1 MNQPAPS
8 TFDVV
13 RTVLAKDLRVEL
25 RTLQSVPAMLLFA
38 TTIFVIFRF
47 GLDRTR
53 LDGALAAGVL
63 VVTILFAALL
73 AINRIFVAEREQGG
87 FEAIRLAPADGTAL
101 FFAKAAALFVYMVV
115 LEAFA
120 LPVFWLFFLDG
131 GAGLVPLLP
140 VLLLLDAALA
150 VTGALISPMATNS
163 RARDLIGPLILL
175 PLLVPALI
183 AAAGA
188 GQHLLAAGGP
198 SYEQYGTWL
207 GVLGLYD
214 LIFLLIG
221 WAAFDF
227 LIED

>member
-1 MNQPAPS
+1 M
-8 TFDVV
+8 
-13 RTVLAKDLRVEL
+13 
-25 RTLQSVPAMLLFA
+25 
-38 TTIFVIFRF
+38 
-47 GLDRTR
+47 
-53 LDGALAAGVL
+53 
-63 VVTILFAALL
+63 
-73 AINRIFVAEREQGG
+73 
-87 FEAIRLAPADGTAL
+87 
-101 FFAKAAALFVYMVV
+101 
-115 LEAFA
+115 
-120 LPVFWLFFLDG
+120 FWLFFLDG